1 MIHEYIDAFRENKR
15 QFEKWVESIEEEITY
30 IDILRQVINL
40 CLNPKYVDTLYELDE
55 DKITEIDNGDYQG
68 TLIYLIPRNC
78 YQPMASDYV
87 YTSVFYGSC
96 SGCDALLAAQDWDY
110 CNIKYNVDMVTTI
123 ALHLVENMKWLEDW
137 E

>member
-1 MIHEYIDAFRENKR
+1 MIQKYVDAFRENKK

-30 IDILRQVINL
+30 IDILKQVINL

-55 DKITEIDNGDYQG
+55 NKVTEIDNGDYQG

-78 YQPMASDYV
+78 YQPMVSDYV

-96 SGCDALLAAQDWDY
+96 SGCDTLLAAQDWSY
-110 CNIKYNVDMVTTI
+110 CNIKYDVDMVTTI

>member
-1 MIHEYIDAFRENKR
+1 MIQKYVDAFRENKK

-30 IDILRQVINL
+30 IDILKQVVNL

-68 TLIYLIPRNC
+68 TLIYLIPRSC
-78 YQPMASDYV
+78 YQPMVSDYV

-96 SGCDALLAAQDWDY
+96 SGCDALLAAQGWNY
-110 CNIKYNVDMVTTI
+110 CNIKYDVDMVTTI
-123 ALHLVENMKWLEDW
+123 ALHIVENMKWLEDW

>member
-1 MIHEYIDAFRENKR
+1 MIRQYVDAFRENKE
-15 QFEKWVESIEEEITY
+15 QFEKWVESVEEEITY
-30 IDILRQVINL
+30 MDILKQVINL
-40 CLNPKYVDTLYELDE
+40 CLNELDE

-78 YQPMASDYV
+78 YQPMVSDYV
-87 YTSVFYGSC
+87 YTSVSYGSC
-96 SGCDALLAAQDWDY
+96 SGCDTLLAAQNWDY
-110 CNIKYNVDMVTTI
+110 CNVKYNVDMVTTI

>member
-1 MIHEYIDAFRENKR
+1 MIHQYVDAFRENKK

-30 IDILRQVINL
+30 IDILKQVINL

-110 CNIKYNVDMVTTI
+110 CNIKYDVNMVTTI

>member
-1 MIHEYIDAFRENKR
+1 MIQQYVDAFRENKK

-30 IDILRQVINL
+30 TDILKQVINL
-40 CLNPKYVDTLYELDE
+40 CLNPKYVGTLEELDE
-55 DKITEIDNGDYQG
+55 NKVTEIDNGDYQG

-78 YQPMASDYV
+78 YQPMVSDYV

-96 SGCDALLAAQDWDY
+96 SGCDALLASQDWDCY
-110 CNIKYNVDMVTTI
+110 NIKYDVDMVTTI

-137 E
+137 G

>member
-1 MIHEYIDAFRENKR
+1 MIHQYVDAFRENKE
-15 QFEKWVESIEEEITY
+15 QFGKWVESIEEEITY
-30 IDILRQVINL
+30 IDILKQVINL

-55 DKITEIDNGDYQG
+55 NKVTEIDNGDYQG

-78 YQPMASDYV
+78 YQPMVSDYV

-96 SGCDALLAAQDWDY
+96 SGCDALLAAQDWGY
-110 CNIKYNVDMVTTI
+110 CNIKYDVDMVTTI

>member
-1 MIHEYIDAFRENKR
+1 MIQKYVDAFRENKE
-15 QFEKWVESIEEEITY
+15 QFEKWVESVEEEITY
-30 IDILRQVINL
+30 MDILKQVINL
-40 CLNPKYVDTLYELDE
+40 CLNELDE

-78 YQPMASDYV
+78 YQPMVSDYV
-87 YTSVFYGSC
+87 YTSVSYGSC

-110 CNIKYNVDMVTTI
+110 CSIRYNVDMVTTI